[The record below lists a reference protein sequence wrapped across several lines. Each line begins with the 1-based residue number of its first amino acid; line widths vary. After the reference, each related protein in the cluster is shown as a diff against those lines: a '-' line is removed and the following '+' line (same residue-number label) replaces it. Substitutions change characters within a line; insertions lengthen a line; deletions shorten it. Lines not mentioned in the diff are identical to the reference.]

1 MITKHCRHVSIDR
14 GTSCVIVQPATN
26 TYSRVTLQV
35 IEVLK
40 QRGEKAHLVL
50 ATHEL
55 GDVHAHFG
63 NWRGASVAWNDA
75 LDMLLGPYQARRAGV
90 SMCGPVGSGRQ
101 LRSCRE
107 PHDHHMT
114 LVLLGVVKH
123 PYH

>member
-63 NWRGASVAWNDA
+63 NWRGPPWRGTTHWTCCWARTRRVVRGFRCVDL
-75 LDMLLGPYQARRAGV
+75 LDQGGSCAAAGNL
-90 SMCGPVGSGRQ
+90 MIII
-101 LRSCRE
+101 
-107 PHDHHMT
+107 
-114 LVLLGVVKH
+114 
-123 PYH
+123 